1 MKNLNSQQKD
11 QLLIKK
17 LEKDCTSLQN
27 SVNSLTREWASKE
40 KTPIPPKQTYK
51 FVNLTFIM
59 YDTYSLLFS
68 SQNRFYE
75 ESNEKTHLLE
85 TDWKQ
90 LNLVEQNLDTQDSLI
105 AEREEGIDEIHG
117 KMVEV
122 NEIFTDLNT
131 IVVEQ
136 APLVG

>member
-1 MKNLNSQQKD
+1 
-11 QLLIKK
+11 
-17 LEKDCTSLQN
+17 
-27 SVNSLTREWASKE
+27 
-40 KTPIPPKQTYK
+40 
-51 FVNLTFIM
+51 M

-131 IVVEQ
+131 IVVEKGVVELEKATNYQ
-136 APLVG
+136 RKANSKTRYIVCLLFI